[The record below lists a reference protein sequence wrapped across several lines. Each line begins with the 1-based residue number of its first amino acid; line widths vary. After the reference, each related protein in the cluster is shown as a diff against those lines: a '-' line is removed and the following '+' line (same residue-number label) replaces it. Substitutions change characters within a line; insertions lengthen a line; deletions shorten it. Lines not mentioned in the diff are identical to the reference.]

1 MQYAI
6 SPGDEVRQATFRSF
20 HFRFAVLVTLIMFF
34 DGYDLFNAAYVI
46 PLILRSWRPSHE
58 MIGVMLSSGLVGLSI
73 GSLLQGPLSDRF
85 GRRKTLLLA
94 LWLLTATTLVL
105 ATLVHGPWSF
115 ALARLAMGAALGMV
129 TPLVLTSVN
138 EWAPAR
144 YANTFATW
152 LFQLGFSL
160 GGISAGL
167 FGLLLT
173 PHFGWRSL
181 YVVGGLSLPVAL
193 LATWAFP
200 ESVQYL
206 MQKGRLDAVR
216 EALCKLRPERAERYR
231 AAELIS
237 SHHARRVGSFRELLA
252 PRYRRA
258 TLVVWIVGF
267 FSLFCIQGLTGW
279 LPTLVVSSGKAV
291 SSALE
296 YGTIVMIA
304 STFGGIGMGW
314 TADRMRSRIGAMSV
328 GYVLAAFSMLGV
340 GIALRA
346 QWSGITL
353 VVAAAGFFIF
363 GAQAVLN
370 NYEAMSYHAEVRG
383 TAMGMAF
390 GISRVGGMLGPI
402 AVGTVTSLLPG
413 SLPIFGLFCV
423 ALLLAAL
430 LIQLGPQEI
439 GTGDA
444 FLSAPQGG
452 ASKGAQSAL

>member
-1 MQYAI
+1 MQHTI
-6 SPGDEVRQATFRSF
+6 SPREEVGQAAFRSF
-20 HFRFAVLVTLIMFF
+20 HLRFALLVTLIMFF

-46 PLILRSWRPSHE
+46 PLILKSWHPSHE

-105 ATLVHGPWSF
+105 ATAVHGPEAF
-115 ALARLAMGAALGMV
+115 AIARLAMGTALGMV

-160 GGISAGL
+160 GGISAGV

-173 PHFGWRSL
+173 PHFGWQSL
-181 YVVGGLSLPVAL
+181 YAVGGVSLLVAL
-193 LATWAFP
+193 LATWGFP

-206 MQKGRLDAVR
+206 MQKGRIEEVR
-216 EALCKLRPERAERYR
+216 EALCRLRPERAQLYR
-231 AAELIS
+231 NAELVS
-237 SHHARRVGSFRELLA
+237 AHRARRFGSFGELFTA
-252 PRYRRA
+252 KYRRA
-258 TLVVWIVGF
+258 TLVSWVVGF

-279 LPTLVVSSGKAV
+279 LPTLVVSSGQAV
-291 SSALE
+291 SSAFE
-296 YGTIVMIA
+296 YGTIVMVA

-314 TADRMRSRIGAMSV
+314 TADRMGSRIRAMSV
-328 GYVLAAFSMLGV
+328 GYVLAALSMLCVGV
-340 GIALRA
+340 ALKTHWA
-346 QWSGITL
+346 GFL
-353 VVAAAGFFIF
+353 VAAAGFFIF

-370 NYEAMSYHAEVRG
+370 NYQAMSYHAEVRG
-383 TAMGMAF
+383 TGMGMAV
-390 GISRVGGMLGPI
+390 GVNRMGGVLGPMVVGGV
-402 AVGTVTSLLPG
+402 ATVLPG
-413 SLPIFGLFCV
+413 SLPIFGVFCV

-430 LIQLGPQEI
+430 LIHLGPREI
-439 GTGDA
+439 TAAD
-444 FLSAPQGG
+444 APQANAAHHLGEVVRPT
-452 ASKGAQSAL
+452 A